1 MPLLVALLILGAT
14 LYFQGWT
21 PKAELKRLS
30 GWIGKSGGVLIVFA
44 AAMFVTRNVGIA
56 IMAAVAYSIVTNS
69 GAFRLGTE
77 SSKPKA
83 GGAMAIE
90 EAYSV
95 LGLKPG
101 ASLEDVLNSYRMLMK
116 KNHPDQGGST
126 YIASKLNEAKDLLAR
141 HLRV

>member
-1 MPLLVALLILGAT
+1 M
-14 LYFQGWT
+14 
-21 PKAELKRLS
+21 
-30 GWIGKSGGVLIVFA
+30 FA

-56 IMAAVAYSIVTNS
+56 IMATVAYSIFTNS
-69 GAFRLGTE
+69 GAFKLGSE
-77 SSKPKA
+77 PKPKTS
-83 GGAMAIE
+83 GAMAID